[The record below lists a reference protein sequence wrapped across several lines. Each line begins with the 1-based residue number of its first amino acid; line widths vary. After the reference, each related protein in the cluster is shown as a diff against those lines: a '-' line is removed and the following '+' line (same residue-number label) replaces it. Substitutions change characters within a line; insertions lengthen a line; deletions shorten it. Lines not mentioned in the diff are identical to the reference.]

1 METTKEENVDKLL
14 RKKQSSV
21 NFQSMDDVF
30 VLNCS
35 NLEEVNLSKNQFAF
49 VPSVIFQLP
58 SLKKLNLSHNVISG
72 VSFEMW
78 TCTSLLELNL
88 SHNKLEKLPSHSE
101 SSIISEGVSTPA
113 PHSISDDPASVC
125 PRHSDSPSVSQSGS
139 LVETVTTPSSGTL
152 RKIPFASPPMDQ
164 QHDKPLN
171 YVDVPPKFVNR
182 WQEKVRVQPS
192 DFESEIEAT
201 SERRSQL
208 VELNLSHNSF
218 DELPAALPCLAP
230 QLEKLILSHN
240 RLTQIGSADAY
251 PASLKSLD
259 LSGNLIDG
267 KGHSENAIDIVGSPH
282 FGVRICH
289 SPFAAR
295 W

>member
-1 METTKEENVDKLL
+1 METTNEENVDKLL

-49 VPSVIFQLP
+49 VPSVIFRLP

-88 SHNKLEKLPSHSE
+88 SHNKLEKLPSHFE

-113 PHSISDDPASVC
+113 PHFISDDPASVC
-125 PRHSDSPSVSQSGS
+125 SRHSDSPSVSQSGS

-164 QHDKPLN
+164 QQDKPLN

-218 DELPAALPCLAP
+218 DELPATLPCLAP

-267 KGHSENAIDIVGSPH
+267 HFENAIDIVGSPR